1 MQRKKLLLAAS
12 VVFLGLEEA
21 IFFLII
27 ILKVYNSGQR
37 FKLQEKNLT
46 LDYNVVENNKIQSIE
61 KLFRGDVHV
70 KVQKVN
76 DCKFLFFG
84 NFIKS
89 GSKIIDK
96 VFKVSARVPINYST
110 NSVMALT
117 INFNP
122 KAFKVVCCGNEVIA
136 KMKFNFTSY
145 IEANSP
151 CIV

>member
-122 KAFKVVCCGNEVIA
+122 KAFIVCSCNTKVIS
-136 KMKFNFTSY
+136 KMEFDLFSY
-145 IEANSP
+145 VKSHP
-151 CIV
+151 TCIV